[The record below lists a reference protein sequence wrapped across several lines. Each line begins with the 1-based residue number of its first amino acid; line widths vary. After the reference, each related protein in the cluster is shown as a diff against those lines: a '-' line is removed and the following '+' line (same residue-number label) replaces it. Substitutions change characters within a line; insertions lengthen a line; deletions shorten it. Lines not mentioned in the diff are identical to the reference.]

1 MTDDRTA
8 VLIQAALDARK
19 QAYAPFSKFYVGAAL
34 ETATGEIFAGCN
46 VENSSYG
53 MTICAERVAV
63 GAAIVAGYRDFA
75 RVVVAAESKA
85 SPCGACR
92 QVIHEFGPDA
102 LVISTCAN
110 PARRE
115 MPLTDLLPGA
125 FGPSHLSGGRPRRPR
140 RRG

>member
-92 QVIHEFGPDA
+92 QVLAEFGNVEVIMVDPDGA
-102 LVISTCAN
+102 ITHTEELD
-110 PARRE
+110 R
-115 MPLTDLLPGA
+115 LLPDQ
-125 FGPSHLSGGRPRRPR
+125 FKLEPR
-140 RRG
+140 